1 MVALTQKVN
10 TREYEQLKVIVKKLA
25 GVELGNNKQYLV
37 ESRFNPVM
45 KEFNISGFSNLINS
59 IKMGRDKKLIEKFI
73 DAITTHE
80 TLFFRDRTPFDAL
93 KKLLMGD
100 LGKKRKLR
108 IWSAAASTGQ
118 EAYSIAMIIE
128 DINKRNSNK
137 INYEILGTDISED
150 VLEYAKK
157 GAYRSYEVSRGLPKE
172 YLSKYFDREGTN
184 YKIKNELKR
193 HITFKKFNLITGLY
207 NFQKFDVVFCRNVLI
222 YFDDLNKK
230 LVYKKIASVLNDDGY
245 LFIGSSESLIN
256 YSTTFKKQAVEKTFV
271 YTKN

>member
-1 MVALTQKVN
+1 MLALTQKVT
-10 TREYEQLKVIVKKLA
+10 TREYERLKVIVKKLA

-45 KEFNISGFSNLINS
+45 KEFNINGFSNLISS
-59 IKMGRDKKLIEKFI
+59 IKLERDKKLIEKFI

-80 TLFFRDRTPFDAL
+80 TLFFRDRTPFHAL
-93 KKLLMGD
+93 KKLLMGN

-157 GAYRSYEVSRGLPKE
+157 GSYRSYEVSRGLPKE
-172 YLSKYFDREGTN
+172 YLSKYFDRDRTN
-184 YKIKNELKR
+184 YKIKNVLKR
-193 HITFKKFNLITGLY
+193 HIKFQKFNLITGLY

-230 LVYKKIASVLNDDGY
+230 LVYKKISSVLNNDGY

-256 YSTTFKKQAVEKTFV
+256 YSTTFKKNTVGKTFV

>member
-1 MVALTQKVN
+1 MVVLTQKVN
-10 TREYEQLKVIVKKLA
+10 QREYEQLRVIVKRLA
-25 GVELGNNKQYLV
+25 GIELGNNKQYLV
-37 ESRFNPVM
+37 ESRFNPIM
-45 KEFNISGFSNLINS
+45 KEFNIKGFSNLINM
-59 IKMGRDKKLIEKFI
+59 IKSGRDKKLTEKVI

-93 KKLLMGD
+93 KKLLSGA

-128 DINKRNSNK
+128 DINKRNSFK

-150 VLEYAKK
+150 VLEYAQK
-157 GAYRSYEVSRGLPKE
+157 GSYRSYEVSRGLPKE
-172 YLSKYFDREGTN
+172 YLSRYFDRDGVG
-184 YKIKNELKR
+184 YKVKNDLKR
-193 HITFKKFNLITGLY
+193 HITFKKFNLITGFY

-230 LVYKKIASVLNDDGY
+230 LVYKKIASVLNNDGY
-245 LFIGSSESLIN
+245 LFIGSSESLMN
-256 YSTTFKKQAVEKTFV
+256 YSTDFQKQAVEKTFV
-271 YTKN
+271 YIKK